1 MNEMEKA
8 FGDALRSSLSGM
20 REKVVCAK
28 VSNLLNEKIRKIVEE
43 DERYQTLNDF
53 VEEAVLDKVIE
64 IEMKNGK
71 QGEC

>member
-1 MNEMEKA
+1 MNEMEKV
-8 FGDALRSSLSGM
+8 FGDALRSSLSGK

-28 VSNLLNEKIRKIVEE
+28 VSNLLNEKVRKIVED